1 MGSHPEISTSCPRA
15 IHIQEVLSLCMV
27 LPQLC
32 LEKSVLGFLFNPD
45 ALTSPDG
52 CLLLTGK
59 GEAPRLV
66 MVRGWER
73 QVRLRI
79 L

>member
-1 MGSHPEISTSCPRA
+1 MGSHPGISTSCPRA
-15 IHIQEVLSLCMV
+15 IYIQEDLSLCMV

-32 LEKSVLGFLFNPD
+32 LEKSVLGFLFISG

-52 CLLLTGK
+52 CLLRTGK

-66 MVRGWER
+66 MVRGWEL
-73 QVRLRI
+73 QVRVQI